1 MAPSGR
7 GSSARLQ
14 DKHQGLR
21 REPIEEVAGR
31 RRDVDP
37 ERYIVETQ
45 DRDGRTVRYAR
56 SNYERHLA
64 RHPETRGAAEAIE
77 KTIRDPDVSI
87 TADNQHRYLYRRGL
101 GAGKFA
107 RAWLL
112 VIILYTRDGE
122 RTEGVVKTAYFT
134 SRISAEGK
142 IEWTRWGS

>member
-1 MAPSGR
+1 MDGVELGPWPLHRGDTGPRWADSPLRSIQLREAPG
-7 GSSARLQ
+7 
-14 DKHQGLR
+14 KT
-21 REPIEEVAGR
+21 PEV
-31 RRDVDP
+31 
-37 ERYIVETQ
+37 
-45 DRDGRTVRYAR
+45 
-56 SNYERHLA
+56 
-64 RHPETRGAAEAIE
+64 RGAAEAIE